1 MDEPLDIHTRAI
13 HAGKDHN
20 PTLGLTPPIYQTS
33 TFRFPSAKEGAE
45 LMQTYAPELVYTRW
59 GNPSTKQVEATIA
72 SLEGGEAALA
82 FGSGMGAVSAAI
94 FAHLAAGDHA
104 VLGSALYSGT
114 TEVAR
119 SLLPRYGIETT
130 FVEAFDLDQV
140 KKAVRK
146 NTRLILVETPTNP
159 TLQICDLEGIAR
171 IGKEAGVLTA
181 ADNTF
186 ASPVNQNPL
195 GHGIDLVL
203 HSMTK
208 YIGGHSDLT
217 AGVVVGK
224 KAAVERCWT
233 FLKLFGAC
241 LSPFEAWLLIR
252 GLKTLPLRVERQNR
266 SAHEV
271 AQFLAA
277 HPAIERV
284 YYPGLPTHPR
294 HQLARKQMR
303 GFGGMVS
310 FELRGGAAAGAR
322 LVDSVRLI
330 TLAVSLG
337 GAESLIV
344 HPASTTH
351 GMLSEEAL
359 KAAGLTPGLLRLS
372 VGLEE
377 PLDIIRD
384 LAQAIEKS
392 QQS

>member
-1 MDEPLDIHTRAI
+1 MDEPLDFHTRAI

-45 LMQTYAPELVYTRW
+45 LMQTHAPELVYTRW
-59 GNPSTKQVEATIA
+59 GNPNAKQVEATIA
-72 SLEGGEAALA
+72 SLEGGEAALV

-104 VLGSALYSGT
+104 VLGTALYSGT

-119 SLLPRYGIETT
+119 SLLPRYGVEVS
-130 FVEAFDLDQV
+130 FVEAFDLEKVRQ
-140 KKAVRK
+140 ALRK

-159 TLQICDLEGIAR
+159 TLEICDLEGIAR
-171 IGKEAGVLTA
+171 IGKEAGVLTM

-195 GHGIDLVL
+195 AHGIDVVL

-224 KAAVERCWT
+224 KEAVERCWT

-252 GLKTLPLRVERQNR
+252 GLKTLALRVERQNR

-271 AQFLAA
+271 ARFLAG

-294 HQLARKQMR
+294 HQLAGKQMR

-322 LVDSVRLI
+322 LVDAVRLI

-351 GMLSEEAL
+351 GMLSDEAL

-372 VGLEE
+372 VGLED
-377 PLDIIRD
+377 PRDIIKD
-384 LAQAIEKS
+384 LQQAIEKS
-392 QQS
+392 QGS